1 MSAFLNAG
9 SDILC
14 MAVRIARAATGRDL
28 LVKFA
33 GSYHGWHD
41 DFVFNISSYGAP
53 PDEHGAYEPIA
64 ESDGLMAGSIGSI
77 RVLEFNHPTAARRLF
92 EREGDRIAAVIV
104 EPVMHGPATGSIAPK
119 PGFLE
124 ELRSLC
130 TGHGSVLIFDEILTG
145 FRHALGGAQA
155 LLGVT
160 PDLAA
165 FGKALANGY
174 PIAAL
179 CGRAELI
186 GHLSPSGR
194 AFFSG
199 TYNGN
204 VVSVAAAMATIGRL
218 EDGVVFRHIDRLGER
233 LADGLNACFESRG
246 VGARARRFGSMVAIH
261 FSDRT
266 LESFGDVMRFHD
278 LRSSARLAA
287 HLLQDGVYLK
297 PRKVLRFAI
306 SAAHSDDLIDET
318 VRAVDRH
325 LAAGADA

>member
-1 MSAFLNAG
+1 MGAHGDGKYYGPYPHFIARASGPYLWDADANRFIDYWNGAGPCVLGHGDEAVVDAVQSVSRARGQLYSAPNDLEVELAETLHRIIPCAEMSAFLNAG

-119 PGFLE
+119 PGFLQ

-130 TGHGSVLIFDEILTG
+130 TRHGSVLIFDEILTG

-179 CGRAELI
+179 CGGRISSGISARPVGRSSRAPTMAM
-186 GHLSPSGR
+186 SSRWQRPWQP
-194 AFFSG
+194 
-199 TYNGN
+199 
-204 VVSVAAAMATIGRL
+204 SVA
-218 EDGVVFRHIDRLGER
+218 
-233 LADGLNACFESRG
+233 SRT
-246 VGARARRFGSMVAIH
+246 ALS
-261 FSDRT
+261 
-266 LESFGDVMRFHD
+266 
-278 LRSSARLAA
+278 
-287 HLLQDGVYLK
+287 
-297 PRKVLRFAI
+297 FAI
-306 SAAHSDDLIDET
+306 SIGWASVWPT
-318 VRAVDRH
+318 V
-325 LAAGADA
+325 